1 MAGRVGSESGR
12 LGVATALERAEVGVA
27 AAMRREEEEEEEE
40 EKGKS
45 TLNPTGPA
53 GEMVR

>member
-27 AAMRREEEEEEEE
+27 AAMRREEEEEEE
-40 EKGKS
+40 KGKS

-53 GEMVR
+53 GEMAR